1 MQIKS
6 GPEATISESIYDY
19 SWNHLSDELSRL
31 DLLISLQLRRQ
42 RNVQTPNTEEQL
54 RGLMLSE
61 DEILNL
67 LKEKGP
73 LNSSDRSQPSDSEER
88 QLIETIYQFESH
100 LKQKRVSSLQ
110 EGVDLSLEHLSRLF
124 CLTPFEEQCLIV
136 CLAPEIVNKETG
148 KVPQAAHGFPPQLT

>member
-6 GPEATISESIYDY
+6 GPEATISESIYDH

-100 LKQKRVSSLQ
+100 LK
-110 EGVDLSLEHLSRLF
+110 
-124 CLTPFEEQCLIV
+124 
-136 CLAPEIVNKETG
+136 
-148 KVPQAAHGFPPQLT
+148 